1 MSFKT
6 VIFDLDGTL
15 LDTLTDLA
23 NAVNYALKVCGYPPH
38 TTEEIRSY
46 VGNGIKNLIKRAMPS
61 DKCEN
66 EQEFDVCFREFCGY
80 YDKNMYVCTKP
91 YDGIINLLEKLKKN
105 GIKVAIVSNKADF
118 AVKKLAA
125 HFFAGL
131 LDAAVGAR
139 EGLRLKPYSDT
150 LDAALSEMN
159 TSMEDAV
166 YVGDSEVDI
175 KTAANAGIPCIS
187 VTWGFKDREFL
198 IKNGA
203 ECIVSDVEELFCK
216 IFS

>member
-66 EQEFDVCFREFCGY
+66 EHEFDVCFREFCGY

-91 YDGIINLLEKLKKN
+91 YDGIINLLEKEIKDTTMVVDCYKSDILSKLGEILKLEEN
-105 GIKVAIVSNKADF
+105 EEFS
-118 AVKKLAA
+118 KK
-125 HFFAGL
+125 
-131 LDAAVGAR
+131 
-139 EGLRLKPYSDT
+139 
-150 LDAALSEMN
+150 
-159 TSMEDAV
+159 
-166 YVGDSEVDI
+166 
-175 KTAANAGIPCIS
+175 
-187 VTWGFKDREFL
+187 
-198 IKNGA
+198 
-203 ECIVSDVEELFCK
+203 VEE
-216 IFS
+216 IFSLND